1 MVRRHQLWKRLIVI
15 FFIINQYFI
24 ILVKDRA
31 LNLIFEKSIKSEQKT
46 FFFILKYI
54 RAQIYIISK
63 FCY

>member
-1 MVRRHQLWKRLIVI
+1 MVRRRQLWKRLKVI

-31 LNLIFEKSIKSEQKT
+31 LYLIFEKTIKSGQKT

-54 RAQIYIISK
+54 RGQI
-63 FCY
+63 